1 MQHSNLEAIQALVK
15 TLPPQ
20 FAEIQNNYQPPNSL
34 IKQPAIKSKNLTLE
48 QESLR
53 DAKTFSKEQLIRR
66 YGTARATLAIETTKN
81 QVPTHKQAFGQHQQ
95 KIRKANAEFGIALRA
110 AGVHIQHHSLEEFQR
125 VIIKQLDLQ
134 LQGDN
139 ISISEV
145 LKAAFPNNPKK
156 AVSIGNS
163 RHNKRRKQA
172 YNSEAVC
179 NHPMEKAMQVTH
191 GKENMNRRL
200 CVRTFRESLSNN
212 AMLFKTSDKITKL
225 EARVHV
231 LEQQMQ
237 CTKLREAF
245 DDLGCTTSTEKVLAL
260 RVEGKGPTE
269 IATLLSMSINTV
281 KSIIR
286 RSKESDINL

>member
-1 MQHSNLEAIQALVK
+1 MQQSSLEATQAFVK
-15 TLPPQ
+15 TLTPE
-20 FAEIQNNYQPPNSL
+20 FTEIQNNHQSPKSL
-34 IKQPAIKSKNLTLE
+34 IKQTVIKSKNLTLE

-81 QVPTHKQAFGQHQQ
+81 QAPTHKQAFGQHQQ

-139 ISISEV
+139 TSIREV
-145 LKAAFPNNPKK
+145 LNAAFPNNPKK

-163 RHNKRRKQA
+163 RYGKRRKQA
-172 YNSEAVC
+172 YNSEAVR

-200 CVRTFRESLSNN
+200 CVRTFRESLTNN
-212 AMLFKTSDKITKL
+212 AMLFKTSDRITKL
-225 EARVHV
+225 EARVHM

-237 CTKLREAF
+237 STKLREAF
-245 DDLGCTTSTEKVLAL
+245 DDQGYTTSREKVLTL
-260 RVEGKGPTE
+260 KLEGKGYTE
-269 IATLLSMSINTV
+269 IAKLLSMSVNTV

-286 RSKESDINL
+286 RSKKSDIDS